1 MGHSFLSDSWFGA
14 VAELREKAG
23 DLQLPDLIKNLQ
35 INIEVS
41 GGPDGTIEARMDG
54 GDFKRG
60 FVDGAPTKLKL
71 PFDVAKKM
79 FIDQDQSVGMQAF
92 MSGQIQ
98 VEGDMTKIMSM
109 QAAGGPTDA
118 QKKLNEQIQQITD

>member
-1 MGHSFLSDSWFGA
+1 MGHGFLSDSWFDA

-41 GGPDGTIEARMDG
+41 GGPDGTIEARMDA

-79 FIDQDQSVGMQAF
+79 SYFTL
-92 MSGQIQ
+92 SGA
-98 VEGDMTKIMSM
+98 SM
-109 QAAGGPTDA
+109 HSLSMLTTSP
-118 QKKLNEQIQQITD
+118 